1 MIGHLSLL
9 LGQVPQITNVQWW
22 MFIVYAFAIIAALV
36 VLVLLIFIPIYGKL
50 WFQAFMSDA
59 DVSFTGLVGMGFRQ
73 VNPRVIV
80 QAKIMTAQAGLDINR
95 RTGISTARLE
105 AHYLAGGNV
114 MNVIHA
120 IIAAHRA
127 DIDLDFDRAAAID
140 LAGRDVMD
148 AVRTS
153 VHPKVID
160 CPDPAPQ
167 RQNDA
172 QRNRP

>member
-73 VNPRVIV
+73 VNP
-80 QAKIMTAQAGLDINR
+80 
-95 RTGISTARLE
+95 AR
-105 AHYLAGGNV
+105 HCPGKD
-114 MNVIHA
+114 H
-120 IIAAHRA
+120 
-127 DIDLDFDRAAAID
+127 DRAS
-140 LAGRDVMD
+140 
-148 AVRTS
+148 RT
-153 VHPKVID
+153 
-160 CPDPAPQ
+160 
-167 RQNDA
+167 RY
-172 QRNRP
+172 